1 MKVAAADLFRKN
13 RQKWS
18 AIFRT
23 HWSIAD
29 RWPRWHFQQKTSLLS
44 SLTWLLIV
52 SSVLLWIDAI
62 WLHLIRPSMLTWKSA
77 IAYLVSDVFLA
88 FSQTLY
94 DFFCLEFSTNFSI
107 TWWENGIVIHAS
119 LFNNFDDNRFSN
131 PLILLY
137 PYWVTNG
144 NFAIIGCLFNHF
156 PVSTNPRKG

>member
-1 MKVAAADLFRKN
+1 MKGATSDLFRKN

-107 TWWENGIVIHAS
+107 TWWENTCI
-119 LFNNFDDNRFSN
+119 LDRWFSN
-131 PLILLY
+131 PLIWLY

-144 NFAIIGCLFNHF
+144 KFAIIGCLFNHF